1 MEISNKILS
10 DITVY
15 MKYAKYIPGLNR
27 RETWE
32 ELVTRNKN
40 MHIKTYPHIKEEIE
54 EKYKLVYNKKVLPS
68 MRSMQFGGKPCEI
81 SPNRIYNCAY
91 MPIDHIDSFSECM
104 FLLLGGTGVGY
115 SVQKHHVTKLP
126 VIQKPYQKR
135 KKRFLI
141 GDSIEGWA
149 DSIKVLMKSYM
160 NGGGSRIE
168 FDFSDIR
175 HKGAQLVTSGGKAP
189 GPQPLKECL
198 VKIEGLLSQKENGE
212 QITTIE
218 AHDIICYIADAV
230 LAGGIRRAA
239 LISLFSADD
248 DAMIGCKAGNWWE
261 LNPQRGRANNSA
273 CLMRHKITKEF
284 FMDLWKRVELSGA
297 GEPGIYLN
305 NDKDWGTNP
314 CCEIALRPY
323 QFCNLCEV
331 NVSNIE
337 SQEDLNERVKTAAFI
352 GTLQAGYTNFHY
364 LREIWQE
371 TTEKDALIGVSM
383 TGIGSGK
390 VLSYD
395 MSKAASLVKRENT
408 RVSKLLGINQAARC
422 TTVKPA
428 GTTSLT
434 LGTSSGIHAWHNDYY
449 IRRIRVGKNEAIY
462 SYLAVYHP
470 ELVEDEYFR
479 PHDTAV
485 IGIPQ
490 KAPEGSILRTESPFQ
505 LLERVKKVATEWVNA
520 GHRKGSNS
528 HNVSATISLR
538 EHEWDA
544 AGEWMWENRNYY
556 NGLSV
561 LPYNGGTYK
570 QAPFEDCTKEEY
582 DEMLKDLKSVDL
594 SNVVELDDNTD
605 LSGELACA
613 GGTCEI
619 DVDLKEISSN
629 GKVKEVEISETQI

>member
-1 MEISNKILS
+1 MQLNNRILS
-10 DITVY
+10 DITVH
-15 MKYAKYIPGLNR
+15 MKYARYIPELKR

-32 ELVTRNKN
+32 ELVTRNKA
-40 MHIKTYPHIKEEIE
+40 MHLKSYPNLKEEIE
-54 EKYKLVYNKKVLPS
+54 NVYKLVYDKKILPS
-68 MRSMQFGGKPCEI
+68 MRSMQFGGKPIEI

-91 MPIDHIDSFSECM
+91 MPINSLDSFNECM

-115 SVQKHHVTKLP
+115 SVQRHHVDMLP
-126 VIQKPYQKR
+126 PINKPYTKR
-135 KKRFLI
+135 TKRYLI

-149 DSIKVLMKSYM
+149 DSIKVLMKSYL
-160 NGGGSRIE
+160 NGRSSKII

-175 HKGAQLVTSGGKAP
+175 AKGSRLITSGGKAP

-198 VKIEGLLSQKENGE
+198 LKIEGLLSSKEDGDKL
-212 QITTIE
+212 TTLE
-218 AHDIICYIADAV
+218 VHDIICHIADAV

-248 DAMIGCKAGNWWE
+248 NEMISCKSGSWWE

-273 CLMRHKITKEF
+273 VLMRHKITKSF

-297 GEPGIYLN
+297 GEPGIYFN

-314 CCEIALRPY
+314 CCEIALRPF

-331 NVSNIE
+331 NVSTIE
-337 SQEDLNERVKTAAFI
+337 SQEDLNERVKAASFI

-364 LREIWQE
+364 LRSIWKE

-383 TGIGSGK
+383 TGIGSGRI
-390 VLSYD
+390 LGYN
-395 MSKAASLVKRENT
+395 MTEAAEIVKKENT
-408 RVSKLLGINQAARC
+408 RVAKLIGINKSART

-462 SYLAVYHP
+462 NYLSINHP
-470 ELVEDEYFR
+470 ELIEDCAFR
-479 PHDTAV
+479 PHDTS
-485 IGIPQ
+485 IISIPQ

-505 LLERVKKVATEWVNA
+505 LLNRVKKVAQEWVVP
-520 GHRKGSNS
+520 GHRTGSNT
-528 HNVSATISLR
+528 HNVSATISLK
-538 EHEWDA
+538 EDDWDL
-544 AGEWMWENRNYY
+544 AGIWMWENRDHY

-561 LPYNGGTYK
+561 LPHDGGTYT
-570 QAPFEDCTKEEY
+570 QAPFEDITKEKYEK
-582 DEMLKDLKSVDL
+582 MNVHLMNIDL
-594 SNVVELDDNTD
+594 SKVVEDDDNTN

-613 GGTCEI
+613 GGACEI
-619 DVDLKEISSN
+619 K
-629 GKVKEVEISETQI
+629 